1 MELGGRIWWPID
13 KSCEFVAMKPQR
25 RQTDVFS
32 LSFLD
37 VISCGFGAVI
47 LLVLISKYEVA
58 PSTGIE
64 KSSLAMLEKTLD
76 MEIEVQAK
84 LDLINKLKVS
94 IYQKSKNFE
103 VEKNQLEKET
113 ANLKAASGRVAQN
126 KLALEG
132 LSTVLASLSRSA
144 KAGIV
149 PKTVV
154 KRRDEQVGGI
164 PVDSD
169 YVLFI
174 LDTSGSMKT
183 IWPKVMREVENILQ
197 IHPKVVGFQVLNDN
211 GAHLL
216 SAYKGRWIPDTP
228 ARRKGVLKLLRGWNI
243 ASNSSP
249 VEGLKVALT
258 RYAKKQKKMSIYIFG
273 DEYSGSSYD
282 PVLST
287 LDRLNTNRV
296 SGERLSRVHAIGFI
310 SNYSTSRFATLMREV
325 THRNNG
331 SFVAL
336 PR

>member
-1 MELGGRIWWPID
+1 
-13 KSCEFVAMKPQR
+13 MKTKR
-25 RQTDVFS
+25 READVFS

-47 LLVLISKYEVA
+47 LLVLISKYELA
-58 PSTGIE
+58 PSPGIE

-76 MEIEVQAK
+76 LETQLQTK
-84 LDLINKLKVS
+84 LDRMSKLRMS
-94 IYQKSKNFE
+94 IDQQSRRFE
-103 VEKNQLEKET
+103 TAKGQLAKET
-113 ANLKAASGRVAQN
+113 ASLTEAKDRNSQN
-126 KLALEG
+126 RAALEG
-132 LSTVLASLSRSA
+132 LSTVLASLRRSA
-144 KAGIV
+144 KAGIA
-149 PKTVV
+149 PKTMVE
-154 KRRDEQVGGI
+154 RRNDQVGGI

-183 IWPKVMREVENILQ
+183 IWPRVMREVENILR
-197 IHPKVVGFQVLNDN
+197 IHPKVIGFQVLNDN

-216 SAYKGRWIPDTP
+216 TAYQGRWIPDTP
-228 ARRKGVLKLLRGWNI
+228 ARRKGVLNLLRGWNI

-258 RYAKKQKKMSIYIFG
+258 RYASKQKKMSIYIFG

-282 PVLST
+282 PVLAT

-296 SGERLSRVHAIGFI
+296 SGGRLSRVHAIGFI

-325 THRNNG
+325 TYRNNG